1 MKFIRVFI
9 CFVFIIMLVPTLVIA
24 DDFDEPT
31 TFDISTL
38 TVSADVNSE
47 PTISS
52 RRAIV
57 MERNSKAV
65 LYEKN
70 SHDVCKMAS
79 TTKIMTCIL
88 ILENC
93 DLSSVVTVSN
103 FAASTIGSRLGL
115 HTNDSI
121 SVQDLLYGLMLCSG
135 NDAAVCLAEFCGGS
149 VEGFADM
156 MNAKA
161 NSLGLEST
169 HFSTPHGLDNDD
181 HFTTAYDFAILTN
194 YALNNPLFVQI
205 VGTKYYTVSI
215 NGSPKDIHNTN
226 PLLGT
231 LPSVYGVKTGYTS
244 QAGRCLISAAKQDNL
259 DIIVVIFGSDTSNI
273 RNNDSAT
280 LINYAFANFEAVDF
294 AELVNSKFS
303 DYKNYVLPYVSI
315 LKGDSGAL
323 VPHLEDT
330 HLKFYP
336 VRKNL
341 ASSISVT
348 LNEFDLEAP
357 IADNQSVA
365 EISVFVENNKVFS
378 TNIVSSS
385 YINKKSSFD
394 YLNYFIL
401 NYKNFYQIS

>member
-31 TFDISTL
+31 SFDISTL
-38 TVSADVNSE
+38 TVSADATQE

-93 DLSSVVTVSN
+93 DLGSEVTVSS

-121 SVQDLLYGLMLCSG
+121 TVQDLLYGLMLCSG

-149 VEGFADM
+149 VDGFAGM
-156 MNAKA
+156 MNSKAKE
-161 NSLGLEST
+161 LGLEST
-169 HFSTPHGLDNDD
+169 HFVTPHGLDNDD
-181 HFTTAYDFAILTN
+181 HYTTAYDFAILTD

-215 NGSPKDIHNTN
+215 NGNSKDIHNTN
-226 PLLGT
+226 PLLGS
-231 LPSVYGVKTGYTS
+231 LSSVYGVKTGYTS

-259 DIIVVIFGSDTSNI
+259 DIIVVVFGSDTSNI

-315 LKGDSGAL
+315 LKGDSKLLTPELAEL
-323 VPHLEDT
+323 S
-330 HLKFYP
+330 LKFYP
-336 VRKNL
+336 VRKSL
-341 ASSISVT
+341 ADSISVT
-348 LNEFDLEAP
+348 LNEFNLEAP
-357 IADNQSVA
+357 IAENQSVA

-385 YINKKSSFD
+385 YINKKTSFD

-401 NYKNFYQIS
+401 NYKNFYQIY

>member
-1 MKFIRVFI
+1 MRFIKVFI
-9 CFVFIIMLVPTLVIA
+9 CFVFIIILVPTLVIA

-31 TFDISTL
+31 SFDISTL
-38 TVSADVNSE
+38 TVSADATQE

-93 DLSSVVTVSN
+93 DLSSGVTVSS

-149 VEGFADM
+149 VEGFANM
-156 MNAKA
+156 MNEKAKA
-161 NSLGLEST
+161 LGLEST

-181 HFTTAYDFAILTN
+181 HYTTAYDFAILTN

-215 NGSPKDIHNTN
+215 NGTPKDIHNTN
-226 PLLGT
+226 PLLGN

-259 DIIVVIFGSDTSNI
+259 DIIVVVFGSDTSNI

-280 LINYAFANFEAVDF
+280 LINYAFANFTAVDF

-303 DYKNYVLPYVSI
+303 DYKNYVLPYISI
-315 LKGDSGAL
+315 LKGDSSLL
-323 VPHLEDT
+323 VPELSELP
-330 HLKFYP
+330 LKFYP

-341 ASSISVT
+341 ADSISVI

-357 IADNQSVA
+357 ISENQSIA
-365 EISVFVENNKVFS
+365 EISVFIENNKVFS

-385 YINKKSSFD
+385 YINKKTSFD

-401 NYKNFYQIS
+401 NYKNFYQIY